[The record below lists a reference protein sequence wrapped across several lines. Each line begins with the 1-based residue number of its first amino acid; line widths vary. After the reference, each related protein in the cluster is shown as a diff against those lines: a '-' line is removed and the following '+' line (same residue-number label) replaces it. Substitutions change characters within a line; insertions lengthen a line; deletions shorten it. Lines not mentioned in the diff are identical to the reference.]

1 MQRGA
6 ESAFIC
12 SGFSWKSD
20 DLGLGL
26 VLAGASYCSFSLP
39 FNRTRRETNDH
50 IHLVSYGLSECT
62 LLLLLLLL
70 ILRLICSQFSCA
82 LFFFPFLLVLFF
94 FFLLLRFPSCV
105 ACIFSFLSFFA
116 FSSFCFFSNSYDVY
130 LYLFQLLVFLLL
142 LFIPLVFPPLLELF
156 LLLLLS
162 LNHLLVLALCHRG
175 SWVAEAPTSVSSS

>member
-62 LLLLLLLL
+62 LSLLLLL
-70 ILRLICSQFSCA
+70 LRLICSQFSCA
-82 LFFFPFLLVLFF
+82 LSFFPFLLVLFF
-94 FFLLLRFPSCV
+94 FFPLLRFPSCV